1 MFYPQSAKSTIY
13 MIQSLLGT
21 KVDYSLSTIYNVD
34 FEIMHQCLMHPSS
47 EVL

>member
-1 MFYPQSAKSTIY
+1 MIY

-21 KVDYSLSTIYNVD
+21 EVDYSLSTIYNVD
-34 FEIMHQCLMHPSS
+34 FETMHQHLMHPSG